1 MKRHKLIN
9 SQQPGRAASTKMA
22 KHDKLMPALLM
33 IISVGISQSR
43 CSSLLIIL
51 ATLVTSLISSQPWPG
66 SARYQLINLSADG
79 LLVSLLVTCYNASVS
94 LQTCLSVASDS
105 PRRGGWRL
113 LKSSSGSAKVPPL
126 VTWKIQR
133 SLLSCG
139 MKQGLVQRLK
149 KENPSLKSFRIFSSL
164 SFINDSGV
172 VFESLSSSSIT
183 PRITYRADQRM
194 EEEDTNLQI
203 ANSAAYSC
211 WPS

>member
-1 MKRHKLIN
+1 
-9 SQQPGRAASTKMA
+9 MA

-51 ATLVTSLISSQPWPG
+51 ATLVTSLIRVSSQPWLG

-79 LLVSLLVTCYNASVS
+79 LLVSLLVTCNASVS

-183 PRITYRADQRM
+183 LRITYRADQRI

>member
-1 MKRHKLIN
+1 
-9 SQQPGRAASTKMA
+9 
-22 KHDKLMPALLM
+22 MPALLM

-66 SARYQLINLSADG
+66 SARYQLINLSTDG
-79 LLVSLLVTCYNASVS
+79 LLVSLLVTCYNASVR

-139 MKQGLVQRLK
+139 MKQGSVQRLK